1 MPKTSQLQI
10 RISPAQKDVLKSL
23 AADAG
28 VSVSE
33 YVLSKALPSH
43 RLDFQERVEALR
55 SDAPRTT
62 ALSDLTNHL
71 QSLSDLAFREAT
83 GGEGPQQM
91 PDLMQNYVA
100 AVVEQEA
107 ARRGVPAPEW
117 TSSVAPLATPHF
129 AWDLPSLRPHLMRVT
144 PAAFKKRRVF
154 VAAPG
159 DPRR

>member
-1 MPKTSQLQI
+1 MAKTSQLQI
-10 RISPAQKDVLKSL
+10 RISPSQKDVLKSL

-43 RLDFQERVEALR
+43 RLHFQERVDALR
-55 SDAPRTT
+55 GDGPRTT
-62 ALSDLTNHL
+62 ALEGLTTYL
-71 QSLSDLAFREAT
+71 KSLSDHDFRDAT
-83 GGEGPQQM
+83 GGDGPNHL
-91 PDLMQNYVA
+91 PVLLQNYVA

-107 ARRGVPAPEW
+107 DRRRLPAPEW
-117 TSSVAPLATPHF
+117 TLSVPPLPSPHF
-129 AWDLPSLRPHLMRVT
+129 AWDLRSLRPHLMRVT
-144 PAAFKKRRVF
+144 PAAFKKRRIF